1 MVVELL
7 KMMTEHTKIDNAH
20 GEFYEMAEKY
30 GFCTPWCHL
39 SKDCG
44 SCEHRSTE

>member
-1 MVVELL
+1 MTVELL
-7 KMMTEHTKIDNAH
+7 KMMIEHTEIDEAH

-39 SKDCG
+39 SKECE
-44 SCEHRSTE
+44 SCEYRSTE